1 MTPTFVTPQS
11 IERQSIRYAAH
22 IFYNAMWNSCIALI
36 SSDDGQRFAAAGSVN
51 LWFKFGS
58 GARSDRNQMRQ
69 VLRIWPPAALPLT
82 PQP

>member
-1 MTPTFVTPQS
+1 MMAKGSRRPK
-11 IERQSIRYAAH
+11 
-22 IFYNAMWNSCIALI
+22 AL
-36 SSDDGQRFAAAGSVN
+36 N
-51 LWFKFGS
+51 LWLKFRS